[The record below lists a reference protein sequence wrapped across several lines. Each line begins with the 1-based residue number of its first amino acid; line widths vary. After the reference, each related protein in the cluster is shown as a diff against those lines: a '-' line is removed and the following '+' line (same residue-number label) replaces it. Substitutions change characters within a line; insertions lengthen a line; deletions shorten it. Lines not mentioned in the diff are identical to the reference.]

1 MLSARFARWSL
12 LLLTVFLLAA
22 WLPQLKELLFEY
34 RFGKTHLFYSP
45 VAKTFV
51 YKELLGEGHQ
61 FIYRDREGNDYSRE
75 EFESLIPFIYY
86 KNMELWGKLPLELEG
101 RSFDKAAIRA
111 ERQVLQLKPEEL
123 PGHAPRIQLFP
134 LLESNPGR
142 ARLRFPE
149 NVFRPGDQ
157 LEFID
162 SDHNSPNPRHASHD
176 GDGDHVHPTPE
187 LTATFTEALAKAGF
201 RFPVEATFGRV
212 SILKPFDAGYFLLDA
227 DGGLFHL
234 IRVNAQPRVQA
245 VPLPDG
251 LAVRHV
257 KVTEN
262 KRKETLG
269 LLLDQEDQL
278 YIIGYEDNRLT
289 PLDLPDYV
297 PDRMELKIIF
307 NPLYRTA
314 IYSDRETI
322 HAVVM
327 DRDYQPLERYSRT
340 MAMAA
345 PRLPDRIWNALV
357 PFSLS
362 LHEPDSRYLSLRPR
376 LHSWSAAAGSALAL
390 LLAALYLKW
399 RGHRPGANIPDLALV
414 LLTGL
419 YGLLALILLPPDG
432 ERV

>member
-1 MLSARFARWSL
+1 MSARIARWSL
-12 LLLTVFLLAA
+12 LLLTVFLLSV
-22 WLPQLKELLFEY
+22 WLPQAKDKLFEY

-45 VAKTFV
+45 VIKTFI

-61 FIYRDREGNDYSRE
+61 FVYRDREGNDFSRE

-86 KNMELWGKLPLELEG
+86 KNMELWGKLPLDLDGQE
-101 RSFDKAAIRA
+101 FDKEAIRA
-111 ERQVLQLKPEEL
+111 ERQVMQLKAEEL
-123 PGHAPRIQLFP
+123 SEHAPRIQLFP

-149 NVFRPGDQ
+149 NVFRPGDK

-162 SDHNSPNPRHASHD
+162 SDHNDPNPRHASHGDD
-176 GDGDHVHPTPE
+176 GEHEHPTPE
-187 LTATFTEALAKAGF
+187 FSANFTAALKQAGF
-201 RFPVEATFGRV
+201 RFPVQATFGRV
-212 SILKPFDAGYFLLDA
+212 SILKPYDAGYFLLDA

-234 IRVNAQPRVQA
+234 MRVNAQPWVQS

-251 LAVRHV
+251 LQVRHV
-257 KVTEN
+257 KLTEN

-269 LLLDQEDQL
+269 LLLDQSGQVS
-278 YIIGYEDNRLT
+278 IIGYKDNRLI
-289 PLDLPDYV
+289 PLDLPNYV
-297 PDRMELKIIF
+297 PDTMELKIIF

-327 DRDYQPLERYSRT
+327 DRDYRPLERYSRT

-345 PRLPDRIWNALV
+345 PRLPDQIWEALS
-357 PFSLS
+357 PFSLQ
-362 LHEPDSRYLSLRPR
+362 LRDPDSRYIALKPVI
-376 LHSWSAAAGSALAL
+376 HGWAALIGSALAL
-390 LLAALYLKW
+390 LLAVAYLRL
-399 RGHRPGANIPDLALV
+399 RGFKPRSHWADLV
-414 LLTGL
+414 LVAVTGL

-432 ERV
+432 EERA